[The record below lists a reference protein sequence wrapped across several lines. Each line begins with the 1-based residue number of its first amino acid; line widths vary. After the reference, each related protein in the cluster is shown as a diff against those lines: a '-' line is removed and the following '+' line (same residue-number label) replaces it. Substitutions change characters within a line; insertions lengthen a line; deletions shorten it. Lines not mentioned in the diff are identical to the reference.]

1 MKRKMLQKVVALAAV
16 LTMGMSALAG
26 CGQAADGGTA
36 AAETGEGGV
45 RQQPRKKV
53 YPKRLRQKTRRA
65 WRIGKVNRLSLLPQ

>member
-36 AAETGEGGV
+36 AAETGGG

-53 YPKRLRQKTRRA
+53 YPKRLRQKARRA